1 MDKVS
6 MADVQERVREALAEL
21 SASYEKLEAKTKTAI
36 LVGAGAASL
45 AGVTIA
51 VVRLRRKRGALNA
64 KKTVAPSEREEAS
77 AQEPSTSPASPSPIK
92 EKPKSKPKAKATVSS
107 RLPLFPCTLNRLT
120 SLSLSLSRSRSPKA
134 SSSPIKGALRQITS
148 RAPRREEGDLAMRS
162 HYATKPALSYIDI
175 FVKAMGDQ
183 YSRANPNG
191 YIILLIAENKLTT
204 GASAPSLRA
213 LHPSPRSTDRQ
224 IYSLSLSISLFLPH
238 WFSE

>member
-120 SLSLSLSRSRSPKA
+120 SLSLSQGELESDQGRPETDHVPCPQEGGGRPRNA
-134 SSSPIKGALRQITS
+134 LALRHQ
-148 RAPRREEGDLAMRS
+148 AGP
-162 HYATKPALSYIDI
+162 
-175 FVKAMGDQ
+175 
-183 YSRANPNG
+183 
-191 YIILLIAENKLTT
+191 LL
-204 GASAPSLRA
+204 
-213 LHPSPRSTDRQ
+213 H
-224 IYSLSLSISLFLPH
+224 
-238 WFSE
+238 